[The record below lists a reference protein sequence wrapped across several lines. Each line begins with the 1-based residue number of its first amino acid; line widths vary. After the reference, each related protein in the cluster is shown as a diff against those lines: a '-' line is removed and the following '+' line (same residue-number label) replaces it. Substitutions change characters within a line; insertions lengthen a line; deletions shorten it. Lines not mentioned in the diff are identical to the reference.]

1 MISRE
6 LFERYAKAIDANADL
21 LQAAVAQ
28 LEAKLSGIPPSEA
41 ESALTT
47 AYMALVA
54 RYGSFAAAIAVD
66 FYARQREASGVAS
79 AFVPE
84 VSGAAP
90 AWSLRWDVSDAY
102 TGSDLA
108 RAVEKLGGRSVQRVM
123 EQADETLL
131 QNARRDPARPK
142 WALVPHSG
150 VCGWCAM
157 LASNGFVYASESTA
171 NKSRHPN
178 CRCRPVVDF
187 DDDPLLEGY
196 DHGRYEREYFKARKA
211 IEDDVRK
218 EWAAMSDEERDQWKV
233 KGKGAYDH
241 YMRNRITAQMDTRR
255 AGK

>member
-1 MISRE
+1 
-6 LFERYAKAIDANADL
+6 
-21 LQAAVAQ
+21 
-28 LEAKLSGIPPSEA
+28 
-41 ESALTT
+41 
-47 AYMALVA
+47 
-54 RYGSFAAAIAVD
+54 
-66 FYARQREASGVAS
+66 
-79 AFVPE
+79 
-84 VSGAAP
+84 
-90 AWSLRWDVSDAY
+90 
-102 TGSDLA
+102 
-108 RAVEKLGGRSVQRVM
+108 M

-150 VCGWCAM
+150 ACGWCAM

-196 DHGRYEREYFKARKA
+196 DHGRYEREYFKARKD

-255 AGK
+255 AGN